1 MDPAKIYIDMVSKFQ
16 KEKYE
21 LIIVDTS
28 EK

>member
-1 MDPAKIYIDMVSKFQ
+1 MNPAKIYIDKASKFQ

-28 EK
+28 GK